1 MTIELVL
8 QHRDKD
14 GNPTQRRSIIT
25 NDGEGNKLA
34 DFWYNNRHHSKNK
47 RRKDKGALTDS
58 QAEKILKEIFGDK
71 ENQKT
76 KNKVEVKGN

>member
-14 GNPTQRRSIIT
+14 GNPTQRRSIIA

-34 DFWYNNRHHSKNK
+34 DFWYNNRHFNKKN
-47 RRKDKGALTDS
+47 RRKDKGILTDA
-58 QAEKILKEIFGDK
+58 QAEKLLKEIFKPEG
-71 ENQKT
+71 NQDGT
-76 KNKVEVKGN
+76 N